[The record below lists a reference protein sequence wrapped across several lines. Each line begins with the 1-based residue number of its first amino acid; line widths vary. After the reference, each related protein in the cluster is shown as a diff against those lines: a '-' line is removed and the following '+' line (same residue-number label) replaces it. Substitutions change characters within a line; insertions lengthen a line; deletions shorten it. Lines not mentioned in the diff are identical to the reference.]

1 MTATHNRKDTEV
13 FWCHLLFQKLKILS
27 TFWSKIAMDNRFLCK
42 ICLPFFSPED
52 FSSKTK
58 LLHSAL
64 FEATLVLCYQKRDGK
79 TVQQASAA

>member
-1 MTATHNRKDTEV
+1 
-13 FWCHLLFQKLKILS
+13 
-27 TFWSKIAMDNRFLCK
+27 MDNRFLCK

-64 FEATLVLCYQKRDGK
+64 FEATLMLCYQKRGGK